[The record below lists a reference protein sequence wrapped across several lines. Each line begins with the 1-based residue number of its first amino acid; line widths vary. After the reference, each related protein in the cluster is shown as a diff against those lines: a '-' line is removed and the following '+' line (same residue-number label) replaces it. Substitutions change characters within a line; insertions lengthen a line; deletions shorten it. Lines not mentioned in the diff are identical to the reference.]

1 MSGFVYDGLD
11 RTHLYLPTSAAGTQ
25 AAALLVRG
33 RSPAEFRRD
42 VLPAL
47 LERVHADPFAFEA
60 LPRTEVLGL
69 QMCPLRIASWIGA
82 VLGAIAIALSVTG
95 LYGVLTYMLSQR
107 TREIGIRMALGAT
120 SAGVLRLV
128 MRQCARLAAA
138 GVAVGVV
145 LSLAVMK
152 AFSSAVHMRNV
163 SVLDGAAFAAAM
175 CIVCAAAALA
185 AYVPAR
191 RATRINPSQAL
202 RTDS

>member
-1 MSGFVYDGLD
+1 M
-11 RTHLYLPTSAAGTQ
+11 YLPV
-25 AAALLVRG
+25 LLG
-33 RSPAEFRRD
+33 
-42 VLPAL
+42 
-47 LERVHADPFAFEA
+47 RVHPDPFAFEA
-60 LPRTEVLGL
+60 LPLAEVLAL
-69 QMCPLRIASWIGA
+69 QMFPLRIASWIGA
-82 VLGAIAIALSVTG
+82 VLGAIAIALSVSG

-120 SAGVLRLV
+120 SARVLRLV

-163 SVLDGAAFAAAM
+163 SVVDGAAFAAAV

-191 RATRINPSQAL
+191 RATRIDPSQAL
-202 RTDS
+202 RADS